1 MVYILL
7 LLMDLKNIEL
17 SLIVGINKK
26 RGIGLNG
33 TMPWYFPEDLK
44 YFQRLTKTTID
55 PNKKNIVLMGRNTMN
70 SIPKFPLKNRMNVC
84 ISTTLSKENETQEYI
99 IYRSLDEA
107 INELQER
114 DDIEKIFII
123 GGAMLYSDCL
133 KHKNMKHLY
142 LNELNDDQECD
153 TFFPIINMNDYKQV
167 ERTVLS
173 PNVIA
178 NHYEK
183 K

>member
-70 SIPKFPLKNRMNVC
+70 SIPKFPLKNRINVYV
-84 ISTTLSKENETQEYI
+84 NEINDLKNSITNSIKKGFSEFGKGNNIFSRVSNGAKNLFTKSRDFLKNKKNLDSI
-99 IYRSLDEA
+99 ILLL
-107 INELQER
+107 N
-114 DDIEKIFII
+114 
-123 GGAMLYSDCL
+123 L
-133 KHKNMKHLY
+133 KAFM
-142 LNELNDDQECD
+142 
-153 TFFPIINMNDYKQV
+153 
-167 ERTVLS
+167 
-173 PNVIA
+173 
-178 NHYEK
+178 
-183 K
+183 